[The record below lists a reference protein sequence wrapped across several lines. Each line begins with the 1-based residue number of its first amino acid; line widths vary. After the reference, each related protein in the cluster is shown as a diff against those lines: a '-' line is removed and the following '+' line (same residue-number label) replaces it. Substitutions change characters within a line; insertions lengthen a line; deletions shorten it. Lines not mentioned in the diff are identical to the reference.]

1 MLNNKKIKMKN
12 PSKFKT
18 EQTDTSEQRGYRN
31 SIQIQENS
39 SYASVNS
46 NDRYRVKSK
55 KHGYLN
61 DSF

>member
-18 EQTDTSEQRGYRN
+18 EQTDTTDQREYRN
-31 SIQIQENS
+31 SIRLQDNS

-55 KHGYLN
+55 KNGHLN